1 MTPEE
6 IAAAGV
12 VIDTEATNTEVAAT
26 TVMDDDPSMTK
37 KVVKNE
43 FFNMSVNEIC
53 QAAVR
58 AGGKI
63 VKSVK
68 IEDAVVSIDDT
79 NEDKPVQVTI
89 KFDQPCVKGM
99 VANEDGVFEEKLVDY
114 IVVRTYALSGLFKKA
129 RKGYL
134 GRYIVRKPTALE
146 LLLPDAEVD
155 VLQQPLA
162 ANTWYYN
169 PFSTKETTTARRYA
183 TDRILNNIVGIVFGA
198 EGKKQIEK
206 IEDKLL

>member
-1 MTPEE
+1 MAEE
-6 IAAAGV
+6 IANAGV
-12 VIDTEATNTEVAAT
+12 VVDTTPATNVPVAT
-26 TVMDDDPSMTK
+26 TEDPNLTK
-37 KVVKNE
+37 KSVKNE

-53 QAAVR
+53 QEAVKN
-58 AGGKI
+58 GGKI

-79 NEDKPVQVTI
+79 AEDKPAQVTI
-89 KFDQPCVKGM
+89 KFEEPCVKAF
-99 VANEDGVFEEKLVDY
+99 VANEDGVFEEKVVDY
-114 IVVRTYALSGLFKKA
+114 IVVRTYAISGLFKKA

-146 LLLPDAEVD
+146 LLLPGAEVD
-155 VLQQPLA
+155 ILQQPLA
-162 ANTWYYN
+162 ANHWYYN

-183 TDRILNNIVGIVFGA
+183 TDRIINNVVGIVFDA
-198 EGKKQIEK
+198 QGKRQIEK

>member
-1 MTPEE
+1 MAEE
-6 IAAAGV
+6 IANAGV
-12 VIDTEATNTEVAAT
+12 VIDTTPANNVPVTTTE
-26 TVMDDDPSMTK
+26 DPNLTK
-37 KVVKNE
+37 KSVKND

-53 QAAVR
+53 QEAVKN
-58 AGGKI
+58 GGKI

-79 NEDKPVQVTI
+79 AEDKPAQVTI
-89 KFDQPCVKGM
+89 KFEEPCVKAF
-99 VANEDGVFEEKLVDY
+99 VANEDGVFEEKVVDY
-114 IVVRTYALSGLFKKA
+114 IVVRTYAISGLFKKA

-146 LLLPDAEVD
+146 VLLPGAEVD
-155 VLQQPLA
+155 ILQQPLP
-162 ANTWYYN
+162 ANQWYYN

-183 TDRILNNIVGIVFGA
+183 TDRIINNVVGIVFDA
-198 EGKKQIEK
+198 QGKRQIEK

>member
-1 MTPEE
+1 MPEP
-6 IAAAGV
+6 ITAAGV
-12 VIDTEATNTEVAAT
+12 VVDTTPATPVPAADAAT
-26 TVMDDDPSMTK
+26 VAEDHNLTK
-37 KVVKNE
+37 KSVKND

-53 QAAVR
+53 QEAVKN
-58 AGGKI
+58 GGKI

-79 NEDKPVQVTI
+79 AEDKPAQVTI
-89 KFDQPCVKGM
+89 KFEEPCVKAFI
-99 VANEDGVFEEKLVDY
+99 ANEDGVFEEKVVDY
-114 IVVRTYALSGLFKKA
+114 IVARTYAISGLFKKA

-146 LLLPDAEVD
+146 LLLPGAEVD
-155 VLQQPLA
+155 ILQQPLA

-183 TDRILNNIVGIVFGA
+183 TDRIINNVVGIVFDA
-198 EGKKQIEK
+198 QGKRQIEK

>member
-1 MTPEE
+1 MEEE
-6 IAAAGV
+6 IANAGV
-12 VIDTEATNTEVAAT
+12 VIDTTPATNVPVAT
-26 TVMDDDPSMTK
+26 TDDPQLTK
-37 KVVKNE
+37 KTVKNE

-53 QAAVR
+53 QEAVKN
-58 AGGKI
+58 GGKI

-68 IEDAVVSIDDT
+68 IEDAVVSIDDAA
-79 NEDKPVQVTI
+79 EDKPVQVTI
-89 KFDQPCVKGM
+89 KFEEPCVKAF
-99 VANEDGVFEEKLVDY
+99 VANEDGVFEEKVVDY
-114 IVVRTYALSGLFKKA
+114 IVVRTYAISGLFKKA

-146 LLLPDAEVD
+146 LLLPGAEVD
-155 VLQQPLA
+155 ILQQPLA

-183 TDRILNNIVGIVFGA
+183 TDRIINNVVGIVFDA
-198 EGKKQIEK
+198 QGKRQIEK

>member
-1 MTPEE
+1 MQEE
-6 IAAAGV
+6 IANAGV
-12 VIDTEATNTEVAAT
+12 VVDTAPATPVPTANVAS
-26 TVMDDDPSMTK
+26 VVDDSQLTK
-37 KVVKNE
+37 KSVKNE

-53 QAAVR
+53 QEAVKN
-58 AGGKI
+58 GGKI

-68 IEDAVVSIDDT
+68 IEDAVVSIDDAA
-79 NEDKPVQVTI
+79 EDKPAQVTI
-89 KFDQPCVKGM
+89 KFEEPCVKAF
-99 VANEDGVFEEKLVDY
+99 VANEDGVFEEKVVDY
-114 IVVRTYALSGLFKKA
+114 IVVRTYAISGLFKKA

-146 LLLPDAEVD
+146 LLLPGAEVD
-155 VLQQPLA
+155 ILQQPLA

-183 TDRILNNIVGIVFGA
+183 TDRIINNIVGIVFDA
-198 EGKKQIEK
+198 QGKRQIEK

>member
-1 MTPEE
+1 MGEE
-6 IAAAGV
+6 IATAGV
-12 VIDTEATNTEVAAT
+12 VVDAAPATPVPVVT
-26 TVMDDDPSMTK
+26 TDDPQLTK
-37 KVVKNE
+37 KTVKNE

-53 QAAVR
+53 QAAVKD
-58 AGGKI
+58 GGKI

-68 IEDAVVSIDDT
+68 IEDAVVSIDEAA
-79 NEDKPVQVTI
+79 EDKPAQVTI
-89 KFDQPCVKGM
+89 KFEEPCVKGF

-114 IVVRTYALSGLFKKA
+114 IVVRTYAISGLFKKA

-146 LLLPDAEVD
+146 LLLPGSEVD
-155 VLQQPLA
+155 ILQQPLA

-169 PFSTKETTTARRYA
+169 PFSTKETTTARRYT
-183 TDRILNNIVGIVFGA
+183 TDRIINNLVGIIFDA
-198 EGKKQIEK
+198 EGKRQIEK

>member
-1 MTPEE
+1 MGEE
-6 IAAAGV
+6 IATAGV
-12 VIDTEATNTEVAAT
+12 VVDTTPATNVPVAT
-26 TVMDDDPSMTK
+26 TEDPNLTK
-37 KVVKNE
+37 KTVKNE

-53 QAAVR
+53 QEAVKN
-58 AGGKI
+58 GGKI

-79 NEDKPVQVTI
+79 AEDKPAQVTI
-89 KFDQPCVKGM
+89 KFEEPCVKAF
-99 VANEDGVFEEKLVDY
+99 VANEDGVFEEKVVDY
-114 IVVRTYALSGLFKKA
+114 IVVRTYAISGLFKKA

-146 LLLPDAEVD
+146 LLLPGAEVD
-155 VLQQPLA
+155 ILQQPLA

-183 TDRILNNIVGIVFGA
+183 TDRIINNIVGIVFDA
-198 EGKKQIEK
+198 QGKRQIEK

>member
-1 MTPEE
+1 MGEE
-6 IAAAGV
+6 IATAGV
-12 VIDTEATNTEVAAT
+12 VVDTTPATNVPVAT
-26 TVMDDDPSMTK
+26 TEDPNLTK
-37 KVVKNE
+37 KSVKNE

-53 QAAVR
+53 QEAVKN
-58 AGGKI
+58 GGKI

-68 IEDAVVSIDDT
+68 IEDAVVSIDDAA
-79 NEDKPVQVTI
+79 EDKPAQVTI
-89 KFDQPCVKGM
+89 KFEEPCVKAF
-99 VANEDGVFEEKLVDY
+99 VANEDGVFEEKVVDY
-114 IVVRTYALSGLFKKA
+114 IVVRTYAISGLFKKA

-146 LLLPDAEVD
+146 LLLPGAEVD
-155 VLQQPLA
+155 ILQQPLA

-183 TDRILNNIVGIVFGA
+183 TDRIINNVVGIVFDTQ
-198 EGKKQIEK
+198 GKRQIEK

>member
-6 IAAAGV
+6 MAAAGV
-12 VIDTEATNTEVAAT
+12 VVDTAAT
-26 TVMDDDPSMTK
+26 DAPVAPATIEDDPSMTK
-37 KVVKNE
+37 KTVKNE

-53 QAAVR
+53 QAAVKG
-58 AGGKI
+58 GGKI

-155 VLQQPLA
+155 VLQQPLV

-183 TDRILNNIVGIVFGA
+183 TDRIINNIVGIVFGA

>member
-1 MTPEE
+1 MAEE
-6 IAAAGV
+6 IANAGV
-12 VIDTEATNTEVAAT
+12 VVDTTPATNVPTNVAE
-26 TVMDDDPSMTK
+26 DPQLTK
-37 KVVKNE
+37 KTVKNE

-53 QAAVR
+53 QAAVKDG
-58 AGGKI
+58 AKI

-79 NEDKPVQVTI
+79 AEDKPAQVTI
-89 KFDQPCVKGM
+89 KFEEPCVKAF
-99 VANEDGVFEEKLVDY
+99 VANEDGVFEEKVVDY
-114 IVVRTYALSGLFKKA
+114 IVVRTYAISGLFKKA

-146 LLLPDAEVD
+146 LLLPGAEVD
-155 VLQQPLA
+155 ILQQPLA
-162 ANTWYYN
+162 ANHWYYN

-183 TDRILNNIVGIVFGA
+183 TDRIINNVVGIVFDA
-198 EGKKQIEK
+198 QGKRQIEK